1 MWIIDSS
8 YIHFVIFRIFLT
20 SGPGQC
26 RRCSV
31 IIFMATYYCVIIY
44 LSSKFSPSHCSTC
57 SGSSA
62 TCAPC
67 GICQYRSDSP
77 EGPCRKFRDVVLVC
91 VHIWASLDYVLHML
105 EMRFGEIDIISPKLT
120 DKYFSDWTLL
130 PFVYLIAYLRC
141 SLINHMGA

>member
-1 MWIIDSS
+1 MSS
-8 YIHFVIFRIFLT
+8 LFRDYFH
-20 SGPGQC
+20 G
-26 RRCSV
+26 
-31 IIFMATYYCVIIY
+31 YYCVIIY

-120 DKYFSDWTLL
+120 DEYLFTNKSHGRLSGNSNFSLTKLTALDAVHTTRNQ
-130 PFVYLIAYLRC
+130 FKDTHSGIFS
-141 SLINHMGA
+141 SLV